1 MTPERWQ
8 EVKHVLAAAMEV
20 DRPQR
25 SAWLDQACQGNQP
38 LRDEVESLLHAASQP
53 GEIDTAFG
61 GPAAEQAI
69 LATALGQQYEIVR
82 SLGHGGMGDVYLA
95 RERALDRFVAIK
107 VLRPDLADAPEIRER
122 FRREAKIAAQ
132 LSHPGILPLHTFG
145 EVRGIWYFVMGYV
158 HGLSLADRLRIE
170 GQLSAA
176 ESHRIL
182 LELTEAVECA
192 HRGGVIHRDIK
203 PANVLLDQESGR
215 AMLADFGISKL
226 HGSDSLTASGM
237 VVGTPHYMAP
247 EQAMGSP
254 DVDERSDIY
263 ALGAVGYTMLIGREP
278 FGHVRPQELIFHK
291 VSRQPEPLRKVAPGV
306 PPELADVIMRCLER
320 EPDLRWPT
328 ARALRDALRRANG
341 DPVALPEALRDLPTF
356 APYALLW
363 AFGWSAVALLTAR
376 SYQHVV
382 MLLMVAAIVPIGL
395 VLHVWNIGRHGLTRR
410 NILRIALW
418 PPEWWGMWWPRT
430 LRRPNDLWGRLPRGA
445 RAVRSILSAI
455 FLLLPSLILVQVR
468 FAPDSDNHY
477 DWFEISEVGLV
488 FAAIGT
494 IAIAM
499 RWALG
504 RGLTG
509 RDAVRLLF
517 GSTAPSPGWT
527 KGPLAPLLA
536 PAKGTLREPERD
548 SPADY
553 RRAILDLITSRDTS
567 ASEAAVDAGL
577 AARRLVSAIEE
588 CDAELTRLRQLSA
601 PSEID
606 RLSAQLST
614 LEQNAGEEERQLA
627 ALVRRQLDVVRSVG
641 LQCEVLVHRRT
652 QLFGL
657 LRGIWLHLS
666 ALDDDVNDSVAGRLA
681 KLCATVESTL
691 HADAKP
697 VARAAIHQPSTKDR
711 EHSID

>member
-1 MTPERWQ
+1 MLTENHQAGVGNRSRLAQARAGLMTPERWQ

-25 SAWLDQACQGNQP
+25 SAWLDQACQGDQP

-61 GPAAEQAI
+61 GPTAEQAI

-145 EVRGIWYFVMGYV
+145 EVRGIWYFVMGYI

-203 PANVLLDQESGR
+203 PANILLDQESGR

-254 DVDERSDIY
+254 NVDERSDIY

-382 MLLMVAAIVPIGL
+382 MLL
-395 VLHVWNIGRHGLTRR
+395 
-410 NILRIALW
+410 
-418 PPEWWGMWWPRT
+418 
-430 LRRPNDLWGRLPRGA
+430 
-445 RAVRSILSAI
+445 
-455 FLLLPSLILVQVR
+455 
-468 FAPDSDNHY
+468 
-477 DWFEISEVGLV
+477 
-488 FAAIGT
+488 
-494 IAIAM
+494 
-499 RWALG
+499 
-504 RGLTG
+504 
-509 RDAVRLLF
+509 
-517 GSTAPSPGWT
+517 
-527 KGPLAPLLA
+527 
-536 PAKGTLREPERD
+536 
-548 SPADY
+548 
-553 RRAILDLITSRDTS
+553 
-567 ASEAAVDAGL
+567 
-577 AARRLVSAIEE
+577 
-588 CDAELTRLRQLSA
+588 
-601 PSEID
+601 D
-606 RLSAQLST
+606 RKS
-614 LEQNAGEEERQLA
+614 
-627 ALVRRQLDVVRSVG
+627 
-641 LQCEVLVHRRT
+641 
-652 QLFGL
+652 
-657 LRGIWLHLS
+657 
-666 ALDDDVNDSVAGRLA
+666 
-681 KLCATVESTL
+681 
-691 HADAKP
+691 
-697 VARAAIHQPSTKDR
+697 
-711 EHSID
+711 